1 MLNDPPPEKNR
12 PRRPHPLEQP
22 SSPPPGDDGND
33 SGGDDG
39 QPRQQ
44 RAQLHIP
51 VVKPTVTQVLVAV
64 NSVIFAIMFFV
75 FDEFQLADTYAWGAN
90 NRIDVLVEGQYYR
103 LLTAMFMHGGIAHI
117 VFNMYALW
125 AIGQMVEGFF
135 GHVRYLLV
143 YFLGGVLGSI
153 ASVVFNGPNVTSV
166 GASGAVFAVFG
177 AQMVFLYNHR
187 KLFGEMARQQLRQ
200 LIVIGAINFA
210 FGIASTFSSDG
221 VNIDNWG
228 HLGGLVGG
236 LVIAYLFGPVF
247 LLERREGAGI
257 AFQAVDVNP
266 LESKIQQV
274 FAYIS
279 GLLIVLIAASYLARG
294 L

>member
-1 MLNDPPPEKNR
+1 MLNDPPPDNNR
-12 PRRPHPLEQP
+12 PRRPHPLER
-22 SSPPPGDDGND
+22 SAAPPPG
-33 SGGDDG
+33 GGDDG
-39 QPRQQ
+39 DGGDGQPVRQ

-51 VVKPTVTQVLVAV
+51 VVKPTVTQALIGI
-64 NSVIFAIMFFV
+64 NSVIFVIMYFV
-75 FDEFQLADTYAWGAN
+75 FDSFQLQDVFAWGAS
-90 NRIDVLVEGQYYR
+90 NRIEVLVQGEYHR
-103 LLTAMFMHGGIAHI
+103 LFTAMFMHGGLAHI

-135 GHVRYLLV
+135 GHTRYLLV

-153 ASVVFNGPNVTSV
+153 ASVVFNGPNVVSV

-200 LIVIGAINFA
+200 LIIIGAINFA
-210 FGIASTFSSDG
+210 FGIATTFSEEG

-236 LVIAYLFGPVF
+236 IIIAYLVGPVF
-247 LLERREGAGI
+247 LLQKREGTEV

-266 LESKIQQV
+266 LDSKIQQV

-279 GLLIVLIAASYLARG
+279 ALLIVLIVASFIARG
-294 L
+294 